1 MPTAAPSEA
10 WRDRAGFCAP
20 DRAVLPS
27 GPVPPAQ
34 VALLIELAQ
43 RTKLGHDLLAV
54 FADRYAAFPHSA
66 PSQTRELTALR
77 QLLERHG
84 LADPSAGLGAGLF
97 ADPGVQARYDRY
109 LAEGRTGRAA
119 ALDVVRRTAAE
130 VVRMLD
136 DARPGLAA
144 PDVRQV
150 CLHILL
156 AAHRQIRVAQAW
168 SSH

>member
-1 MPTAAPSEA
+1 MPTATPSEA

-20 DRAVLPS
+20 DRAVAPS
-27 GPVPPAQ
+27 GPVTAGQ
-34 VALLIELAQ
+34 VTLLLELAQ
-43 RTKLGHDLLAV
+43 RTKLGHDLLAA
-54 FADRYAAFPHSA
+54 FADRYAAFPRTA
-66 PSQTRELTALR
+66 PAQTRELTALR
-77 QLLERHG
+77 ELLDRHG
-84 LADPSAGLGAGLF
+84 LADPSAGLGAGVF
-97 ADPGVQARYDRY
+97 ADPGVQARYDQC

-119 ALDVVRRTAAE
+119 ALAVVRRAAAE
-130 VVRMLD
+130 VVRMLED
-136 DARPGLAA
+136 VLPGLAA

>member
-20 DRAVLPS
+20 HPALLPS
-27 GPVPPAQ
+27 GPVRPAQ
-34 VALLIELAQ
+34 VELLIELAQ
-43 RTKLGHDLLAV
+43 RTKLCHDLLAA
-54 FADRYAAFPHSA
+54 FADRYAAFPQSA
-66 PSQTRELTALR
+66 PSQTRELVALR

-97 ADPGVQARYDRY
+97 AVPGVQARYDRY

-119 ALDVVRRTAAE
+119 ALAVVRRTAAE

-136 DARPGLAA
+136 DALPAGTA

-168 SSH
+168 SPH